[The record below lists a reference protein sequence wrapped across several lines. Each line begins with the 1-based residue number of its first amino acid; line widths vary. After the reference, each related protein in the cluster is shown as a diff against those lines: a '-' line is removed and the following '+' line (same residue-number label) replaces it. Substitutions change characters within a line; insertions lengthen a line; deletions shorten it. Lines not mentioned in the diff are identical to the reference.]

1 MKKPVLRYLKDGKE
15 MVEDSLTYSELQPLL
30 KYIIHVPD
38 DGVLTVERKLK
49 CGTMVEERWEVEG
62 NRINI
67 TEKEI

>member
-1 MKKPVLRYLKDGKE
+1 MKKPVLKYKQDGKE
-15 MVEDSLTYSELQPLL
+15 IVEDSLTYSELQPLL

-38 DGVLTVERKLK
+38 DGVLVIERQLK
-49 CGTMVEERWEVEG
+49 CGIMVEERWEVEG